1 MKARSLRRRSSR
13 SGIPHAERSTPMP
26 SPVPMAGS
34 LQIAAALVFHLPG
47 ARLELSSPSGHRCSI
62 GPMTDPRCT
71 LHPAEF
77 RELVVAAGDF
87 QLLGT
92 LLGFALVDEP
102 TLTLTSSGIDMGH
115 LGGGLYRVVG
125 SETTSYAFTTSL
137 PASQVDD
144 LLTSLNTGARMRSR
158 HPGHED
164 RVRSRHSGNPT
175 RGRRSA
181 VRQPRPRRRARR
193 DAGGD
198 QPLRRQG
205 PRPLRSR
212 RQSIGVG
219 LPGRRDGAVDPLPRR
234 DPFLTGSRSS

>member
-1 MKARSLRRRSSR
+1 
-13 SGIPHAERSTPMP
+13 MP

-144 LLTSLNTGARMRSR
+144 LLTSLNTTPATGCAADT
-158 HPGHED
+158 P
-164 RVRSRHSGNPT
+164 
-175 RGRRSA
+175 A
-181 VRQPRPRRRARR
+181 
-193 DAGGD
+193 
-198 QPLRRQG
+198 
-205 PRPLRSR
+205 
-212 RQSIGVG
+212 
-219 LPGRRDGAVDPLPRR
+219 
-234 DPFLTGSRSS
+234 TGSAADTPGTSHENGIALCVSLVRDDGLGVTLVVISPFDIKDLARCEAVARASVSACLVAEMEQLTRCLDETPS

>member
-1 MKARSLRRRSSR
+1 
-13 SGIPHAERSTPMP
+13 MP
-26 SPVPMAGS
+26 STVPMAGS

-144 LLTSLNTGARMRSR
+144 LLTSLNTAPATGCAADT
-158 HPGHED
+158 PATPHED
-164 RVRSRHSGNPT
+164 RVALGAADTPGTPHEDGVALGAADTPGTPHEDGVALCVSLVRDDGLGVTLVVISPFDVRDLARCEAVARASVSACLVAEMEQMT
-175 RGRRSA
+175 RCLDETPS
-181 VRQPRPRRRARR
+181 
-193 DAGGD
+193 
-198 QPLRRQG
+198 
-205 PRPLRSR
+205 
-212 RQSIGVG
+212 
-219 LPGRRDGAVDPLPRR
+219 
-234 DPFLTGSRSS
+234 

>member
-1 MKARSLRRRSSR
+1 
-13 SGIPHAERSTPMP
+13 MP
-26 SPVPMAGS
+26 STVPMAGS

-125 SETTSYAFTTSL
+125 SETTSFAFTTSL
-137 PASQVDD
+137 PASRVDD
-144 LLTSLNTGARMRSR
+144 LLTSLNTAPATGCAADT
-158 HPGHED
+158 PATPHED
-164 RVRSRHSGNPT
+164 GVALCVSLVRDDGLGVTLVVISPFDVRDLARCEAVARASVSACLVAEMEQLT
-175 RGRRSA
+175 RCLDETPS
-181 VRQPRPRRRARR
+181 
-193 DAGGD
+193 
-198 QPLRRQG
+198 
-205 PRPLRSR
+205 
-212 RQSIGVG
+212 
-219 LPGRRDGAVDPLPRR
+219 
-234 DPFLTGSRSS
+234 

>member
-1 MKARSLRRRSSR
+1 
-13 SGIPHAERSTPMP
+13 MP
-26 SPVPMAGS
+26 SPVPTAGT

-47 ARLELSSPSGHRCSI
+47 ARLELSSASGHRCSI

-77 RELVVAAGDF
+77 RELVVATGDF

-137 PASQVDD
+137 PAYQVDD
-144 LLTSLNTGARMRSR
+144 LLTSLNTAPATGCAADT
-158 HPGHED
+158 PGTPHED
-164 RVRSRHSGNPT
+164 GVALGAADTPGTPHEDGVALCVSLVRDDGLGVTLVVMSPFDIRDLARCEAVARASVAACLVAEMEQLT
-175 RGRRSA
+175 RGLDEAAS
-181 VRQPRPRRRARR
+181 
-193 DAGGD
+193 
-198 QPLRRQG
+198 
-205 PRPLRSR
+205 
-212 RQSIGVG
+212 
-219 LPGRRDGAVDPLPRR
+219 
-234 DPFLTGSRSS
+234 

>member
-1 MKARSLRRRSSR
+1 
-13 SGIPHAERSTPMP
+13 MP

-144 LLTSLNTGARMRSR
+144 LLTSLNTTPATGCAADT
-158 HPGHED
+158 PGTPHED
-164 RVRSRHSGNPT
+164 RVALGAADTPGTPHEDGVALCVSLVRDDGLGVTLVVISPFDVRDLARCEAVARASVSACLVAEMEQLT
-175 RGRRSA
+175 RCLDETPS
-181 VRQPRPRRRARR
+181 
-193 DAGGD
+193 
-198 QPLRRQG
+198 
-205 PRPLRSR
+205 
-212 RQSIGVG
+212 
-219 LPGRRDGAVDPLPRR
+219 
-234 DPFLTGSRSS
+234 

>member
-1 MKARSLRRRSSR
+1 
-13 SGIPHAERSTPMP
+13 MP
-26 SPVPMAGS
+26 SPVPTAGT

-125 SETTSYAFTTSL
+125 SETTSFAFTTSL
-137 PASQVDD
+137 PASRVDD
-144 LLTSLNTGARMRSR
+144 LLTSLNTALTPGCAADPPATRQEDGVAQCAADTPGTSHENGIALCVSLVRDDGLGVTLVVISPFDIKDLARCEAVARASVSACLVAEM
-158 HPGHED
+158 EQL
-164 RVRSRHSGNPT
+164 T
-175 RGRRSA
+175 RGLDEAAS
-181 VRQPRPRRRARR
+181 
-193 DAGGD
+193 
-198 QPLRRQG
+198 
-205 PRPLRSR
+205 
-212 RQSIGVG
+212 
-219 LPGRRDGAVDPLPRR
+219 
-234 DPFLTGSRSS
+234 

>member
-1 MKARSLRRRSSR
+1 
-13 SGIPHAERSTPMP
+13 MP

-144 LLTSLNTGARMRSR
+144 LLTSLNTTPATGCAADTPATPQEDGVALCVSLVRDDGLGVTLVVISPFDVRDLARCEAVARASVSACLVAEM
-158 HPGHED
+158 EQL
-164 RVRSRHSGNPT
+164 T
-175 RGRRSA
+175 RCLDETPS
-181 VRQPRPRRRARR
+181 
-193 DAGGD
+193 
-198 QPLRRQG
+198 
-205 PRPLRSR
+205 
-212 RQSIGVG
+212 
-219 LPGRRDGAVDPLPRR
+219 
-234 DPFLTGSRSS
+234 

>member
-1 MKARSLRRRSSR
+1 
-13 SGIPHAERSTPMP
+13 MP
-26 SPVPMAGS
+26 SPVPTAGT

-102 TLTLTSSGIDMGH
+102 TLTLTSSGVDMGH

-125 SETTSYAFTTSL
+125 SETTSFAFTTSL
-137 PASQVDD
+137 PASRVDD
-144 LLTSLNTGARMRSR
+144 LLTSLNTAPAAGCAADTPGTSDEDGVALCVSLVRDDGLGVTLVVISPFDIKGLDRCEAVARASVSACLVAEM
-158 HPGHED
+158 EQL
-164 RVRSRHSGNPT
+164 T
-175 RGRRSA
+175 RCLDEAAS
-181 VRQPRPRRRARR
+181 
-193 DAGGD
+193 
-198 QPLRRQG
+198 
-205 PRPLRSR
+205 
-212 RQSIGVG
+212 
-219 LPGRRDGAVDPLPRR
+219 
-234 DPFLTGSRSS
+234 

>member
-1 MKARSLRRRSSR
+1 
-13 SGIPHAERSTPMP
+13 MP
-26 SPVPMAGS
+26 SPVPTAVPTAGT

-77 RELVVAAGDF
+77 RELVVATGDF

-125 SETTSYAFTTSL
+125 SETTSFAFTTSL
-137 PASQVDD
+137 PASRVDD
-144 LLTSLNTGARMRSR
+144 LLTSLNTALATGCAADTPATGSAADTPGTSHENGIALCVSLVRDDGLGVTLVVISPFEIRDLDRCEAVARASVSACLVAEM
-158 HPGHED
+158 EQL
-164 RVRSRHSGNPT
+164 T
-175 RGRRSA
+175 RGLDEAAS
-181 VRQPRPRRRARR
+181 
-193 DAGGD
+193 
-198 QPLRRQG
+198 
-205 PRPLRSR
+205 
-212 RQSIGVG
+212 
-219 LPGRRDGAVDPLPRR
+219 
-234 DPFLTGSRSS
+234 

>member
-1 MKARSLRRRSSR
+1 
-13 SGIPHAERSTPMP
+13 MP
-26 SPVPMAGS
+26 SPVPTAGT

-47 ARLELSSPSGHRCSI
+47 ARLELSSPSGHHCSI

-125 SETTSYAFTTSL
+125 SETTSFAFTTSL
-137 PASQVDD
+137 PASRVDD
-144 LLTSLNTGARMRSR
+144 LLTGLNTDPAPGCSADTEGTSQEDGVALCVSLVRDDGLGVTLVVISPFDINDLDRCESVARASVSACLVAEM
-158 HPGHED
+158 EQL
-164 RVRSRHSGNPT
+164 T
-175 RGRRSA
+175 RCLDEAAS
-181 VRQPRPRRRARR
+181 
-193 DAGGD
+193 
-198 QPLRRQG
+198 
-205 PRPLRSR
+205 
-212 RQSIGVG
+212 
-219 LPGRRDGAVDPLPRR
+219 
-234 DPFLTGSRSS
+234 

>member
-1 MKARSLRRRSSR
+1 
-13 SGIPHAERSTPMP
+13 MP
-26 SPVPMAGS
+26 SPVPTAGT

-102 TLTLTSSGIDMGH
+102 TLTLTSSGLDMGH

-125 SETTSYAFTTSL
+125 SETTSFAFTTSL
-137 PASQVDD
+137 PASRVDD
-144 LLTSLNTGARMRSR
+144 LLTSLNTAPVAGCAADTPGTSDEDGVALCVSLVRDDGLGVTLVVISPFDIKDLDRCEAVARASVSACLVAEM
-158 HPGHED
+158 EQL
-164 RVRSRHSGNPT
+164 T
-175 RGRRSA
+175 RCLDEA
-181 VRQPRPRRRARR
+181 AP
-193 DAGGD
+193 
-198 QPLRRQG
+198 
-205 PRPLRSR
+205 
-212 RQSIGVG
+212 
-219 LPGRRDGAVDPLPRR
+219 
-234 DPFLTGSRSS
+234 